1 MKSIDTKKL
10 HNSRFVENARI
21 VTASILL
28 MYLTVSLYFMNH
40 FFFNTVINGAN
51 VSLKAYN
58 EADDVIIRYVKDYK
72 LQLIERNGKTEE
84 IAGQDIGMKFNKNNS
99 ISKIHKMQSSF
110 KWPISLFKE
119 QKFYVNDL
127 YVYNREYLE
136 GRIDNLDCLNKDIIE
151 PQNVSFRYANG
162 CYETVKE
169 IYGNKLHKGRLYEVI
184 KSSILRGQRE
194 LDLDK
199 GLCYINPKYTLSSAK
214 TSQTL
219 SLLNKYVS
227 AKITYILRNKKEM
240 LDQNTINKWL
250 SVDEDLEIVI
260 DENAVRRYVKGLSK
274 KYDTAGAAR
283 MFKTSV
289 NKTVEVKGGF
299 YGWKTDITA
308 ETQALTE
315 NIKRGDVLEKEPIYI
330 QEALSR
336 DENDIGDT
344 YVEINITRQYLWY
357 YKGGKLIAQG
367 HIVSG
372 NPNRGNAT
380 SLGVYMLNYK
390 ETDTTIRGPGYEA
403 DVTYWM
409 PFNGNIGIHDADW
422 RYSFGGNIY
431 KRNGT
436 HGCVN
441 VPLYLAKRIYENIEE
456 GTPVICYEE
465 Q

>member
-1 MKSIDTKKL
+1 MKSIDTKRLFKKG
-10 HNSRFVENARI
+10 FFENAKI
-21 VTASILL
+21 ITASVMLVYLL
-28 MYLTVSLYFMNH
+28 ISLYFMNH
-40 FFFNTVINGAN
+40 FFFNTIINGAD
-51 VSLKAYN
+51 VSLKAHSKA
-58 EADDVIIRYVKDYK
+58 EEIITSYVKNYK

-84 IAGQDIGMKFNKNNS
+84 IAGQGIGMEFNRKNS

-110 KWPISLFKE
+110 KWPISLFKK
-119 QKFYVNDL
+119 QNFYVKDL
-127 YVYNREYLE
+127 FIYNKEYLE
-136 GRIDNLDCLNKDIIE
+136 DRINNLDCLNKDIIE

-162 CYETVKE
+162 CYEVIKE
-169 IYGNKLHKGRLYEVI
+169 VYGNKLHKGRLYEVI
-184 KSSILRGQRE
+184 EMSILKGQTV

-199 GLCYINPKYTLSSAK
+199 SFCYISPKYTLSSDKTQRAK
-214 TSQTL
+214 D
-219 SLLNKYVS
+219 LLNRYVS
-227 AKITYILRNKKEM
+227 AKITYILRSNKEI
-240 LDQNTINKWL
+240 LDKDTINQWL

-260 DENAVRRYVKGLSK
+260 DENAVRSYVRGLSK

-283 MFKTSV
+283 KFKTSV

-299 YGWKTDITA
+299 YGWKMNIAA
-308 ETQALTE
+308 ETQVLTE
-315 NIKRGDVLEKEPIYI
+315 NIKRGEVLEKEPIYI
-330 QEALSR
+330 QKALSR

-344 YVEINITRQYLWY
+344 YVEINITRQYLWF
-357 YKGGKLIAQG
+357 YKAGKLIAQG

-436 HGCVN
+436 HGCIN
-441 VPLYLAKRIYENIEE
+441 VPLYLAKRIFENIEE

>member
-336 DENDIGDT
+336 
-344 YVEINITRQYLWY
+344 
-357 YKGGKLIAQG
+357 A
-367 HIVSG
+367 
-372 NPNRGNAT
+372 A
-380 SLGVYMLNYK
+380 
-390 ETDTTIRGPGYEA
+390 A
-403 DVTYWM
+403 
-409 PFNGNIGIHDADW
+409 
-422 RYSFGGNIY
+422 
-431 KRNGT
+431 
-436 HGCVN
+436 
-441 VPLYLAKRIYENIEE
+441 
-456 GTPVICYEE
+456 
-465 Q
+465 